1 MTATRNAD
9 TRADSG
15 ADWAAT
21 ILRVSLGT
29 LFIAHAGLKFFV
41 FTPAGTWSYFEQL
54 GMPGIVGYAT
64 IAGEFAIGAALIL
77 GIATRLAA
85 LAGVPIILG
94 AIFMVHGAN
103 GFWAGKNGW
112 EYLGFWTAALIA
124 QALLGD
130 GALALG
136 RVFRAPRRTDQPAHA

>member
-1 MTATRNAD
+1 MTDRIAD
-9 TRADSG
+9 TRAE
-15 ADWAAT
+15 WAAT
-21 ILRVSLGT
+21 VLRLSLGT

-41 FTPAGTWSYFEQL
+41 FTPAGTWAYFEKL
-54 GMPGIVGYAT
+54 GLPGIVGYAT
-64 IAGEFAIGAALIL
+64 IAGEFAIGAALVL

-112 EYLGFWTAALIA
+112 EYLGFWTAALLA

-130 GALALG
+130 GALSLG
-136 RVFRAPRRTDQPAHA
+136 RVLRITRRTAQPAHA

>member
-1 MTATRNAD
+1 MTERNAD
-9 TRADSG
+9 TSA
-15 ADWAAT
+15 AWAAT
-21 ILRVSLGT
+21 ILRLSLGA

-41 FTPAGTWSYFEQL
+41 FTPAGTWAYFEKL
-54 GMPGIVGYAT
+54 GMPGIIGYAT

-77 GIATRLAA
+77 GVATRLAA

-94 AIFMVHGAN
+94 AIVMVHGAN

-112 EYLGFWTAALIA
+112 EYLAFWTAALIA

-130 GALALG
+130 GALSLG
-136 RVFRAPRRTDQPAHA
+136 RILRAPRGTTQPAHA

>member
-1 MTATRNAD
+1 MTTIRNAD
-9 TRADSG
+9 TR

-21 ILRVSLGT
+21 ILRLSLSI
-29 LFIAHAGLKFFV
+29 LFIAHAWLKFFV
-41 FTPAGTWSYFEQL
+41 FTPAGTWAYFEKL
-54 GMPGIVGYAT
+54 GLPGIVGYAT
-64 IAGEFAIGAALIL
+64 IAGEFAIGAALFL

-103 GFWAGKNGW
+103 GFWSGKNGW
-112 EYLGFWTAALIA
+112 EYLGFWIAALIA

-130 GALALG
+130 GALSLG
-136 RVFRAPRRTDQPAHA
+136 RVLRASRGSTQPAHA

>member
-1 MTATRNAD
+1 MHDHPTEAQA
-9 TRADSG
+9 A
-15 ADWAAT
+15 WAAT
-21 ILRVSLGT
+21 ILRLSLGT

-41 FTPAGTWSYFEQL
+41 FTPAGTWAYFEKL
-54 GMPGIVGYAT
+54 GLPGVMGYAT

-77 GIATRLAA
+77 GIATSLAA

-112 EYLGFWTAALIA
+112 EYLGFWIAALIA

-130 GALALG
+130 GAFSLG
-136 RVFRAPRRTDQPAHA
+136 RVLRASRGTAQPAHA

>member
-1 MTATRNAD
+1 MTDRNAD
-9 TRADSG
+9 TRS
-15 ADWAAT
+15 DWAAT
-21 ILRVSLGT
+21 ILRLSLGI

-41 FTPAGTWSYFEQL
+41 FTPAGTWAYFEKL
-54 GMPGIVGYAT
+54 GLPGIVGYAT
-64 IAGEFAIGAALIL
+64 IGGEFAIGAALIL
-77 GIATRLAA
+77 GIGTRLAA

-130 GALALG
+130 GALSLG
-136 RVFRAPRRTDQPAHA
+136 RLLRAPRRASTPAHA